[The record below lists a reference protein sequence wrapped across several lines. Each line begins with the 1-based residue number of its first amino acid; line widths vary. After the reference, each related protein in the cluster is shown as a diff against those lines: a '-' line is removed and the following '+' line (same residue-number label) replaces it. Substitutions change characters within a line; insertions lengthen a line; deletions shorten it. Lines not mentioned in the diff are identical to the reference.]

1 MISVAVAVQAAYGVT
16 ALGSFGLGALLLSRR
31 HRQELFLLGITTIG
45 VALWS
50 VAALAQSLANRF
62 WYVPFHRLMHVG
74 VLVSIIGLFAFALAY
89 TGREQYLTR
98 RTIGVAVAYG
108 VVMMGLLL
116 LNPGGLFLGELESID
131 TVGNY
136 EYGWA
141 PLFVVHAVVLY
152 ALVVGTILLMTE
164 FVLRST
170 RRLYRG
176 QAAALLGGTLVPAAL
191 NVAYLTGNFD
201 LGITP
206 LGLGVS
212 VALFAFAAVRYRLG
226 NVTPIAREKV
236 LDTVRD
242 GMLVVDTEGQVTD
255 SNPAA
260 NWMIGVEDSP
270 IGRPVSAVLADVPE
284 LRTAYEEMTAEAGES
299 ERTVTYGGQFIEV
312 RATPITDD
320 SGRQIGWTL
329 LLQDVSE
336 RVRRERDLEAQ
347 VEKLDRFASIVSH
360 DLRNPINVARGYI
373 QQTQATG
380 DLDNLDKSLDAVDR
394 MDAII
399 EDVLALTRGGE
410 EVTEPRPVSL
420 QSLARETW
428 GVVDTGAADLEVTD
442 DTQIVADPDRLRR
455 LLENLFRNSIEHGV
469 EPTGDD
475 KPFAAGHTVTVGVHE
490 DEGTSVTVS
499 VADNG
504 VGIPPDRH
512 EQVFEDGYTTGGTG
526 LGLTI
531 VEQIAGAHGW
541 TVDLTDSPE
550 GGASFELHGVG
561 TPVRATQRGSED

>member
-1 MISVAVAVQAAYGVT
+1 MISVAVAIQTAYVVT
-16 ALGSFGLGALLLSRR
+16 TLGSLGLGALLLSRR
-31 HRQELFLLGITTIG
+31 HRQELFLLGITTTG

-50 VAALAQSLANRF
+50 AAELAQSLANRV

-74 VLVSIIGLFAFALAY
+74 ILVSTTGLFIFALAY
-89 TGREQYLTR
+89 TGRERYVTR
-98 RTIGVAVAYG
+98 RTVAAAVAYG
-108 VVMMGLLL
+108 AVVMGLLL
-116 LNPGGLFLGELESID
+116 GNPGGLVLGELESVE

-141 PLFVVHAVVLY
+141 PLFVVHAAVLY
-152 ALVVGTILLMTE
+152 ALVVGALLLMTE

-170 RRLYRG
+170 RRFYRG
-176 QAAALLGGTLVPAAL
+176 QAAALLGGTFVPAAL

-206 LGLGVS
+206 VGLGVS
-212 VALFAFAAVRYRLG
+212 VALFAFAAVRYGLG
-226 NVTPIAREKV
+226 KVTPIAREKV

-260 NWMIGVEDSP
+260 NRMLGVEDSP
-270 IGRPVSAVLADVPE
+270 IGRPVPAVLADVPE
-284 LRTAYEEMTAEAGES
+284 LLSAYEEMTAEAGES
-299 ERTVTYGGQFIEV
+299 ERTVAYGGQFVEV

-320 SGRQIGWTL
+320 SGRQVGWTL

-336 RVRRERDLEAQ
+336 RVRRERDLEEQ
-347 VEKLDRFASIVSH
+347 VEKLDQFASIVSH

-373 QQTQATG
+373 QQTRATG
-380 DLDNLDKSLDAVDR
+380 DLEGLEKSLDAVDR

-399 EDVLALTRGGE
+399 EDVLALTRGEG
-410 EVTEPRPVSL
+410 VTEPRPVSL
-420 QSLARETW
+420 QSLARESW
-428 GVVDTGAADLEVTD
+428 SVVDTGGADLEVTD
-442 DTQIVADPDRLRR
+442 DTQVVADPDRLRR

-469 EPTGDD
+469 DPSGDE
-475 KPFAAGHTVTVGVHE
+475 PFAAGHTVTVSVRE
-490 DEGTSVTVS
+490 EEGSTVTVS
-499 VADNG
+499 VADDG
-504 VGIPPDRH
+504 VGIPPDRR

-526 LGLTI
+526 LGLSI
-531 VEQIAGAHGW
+531 VEQVANAHGW
-541 TVDLTDSPE
+541 EVELADSPE

-561 TPVRATQRGSED
+561 TPVRATGQRQED